1 MKLYFLYQ
9 HLVPNFVRYA
19 LSTLFIT
26 SIFFI
31 SACDTD
37 DDHNHHVE
45 HVDVDG
51 FLLQTLDNKEIYR
64 EFKGA
69 TSGNILIKSGQ
80 SLELTVTCLDDDES
94 KIMHFDLENQPVLQM
109 SEYEK
114 SIIGFEVRKDIYPY
128 TFLISG
134 LGSGQ
139 TSAKLELMH
148 EGHADYTSTN
158 KIPVK
163 VE

>member
-1 MKLYFLYQ
+1 MPSIAK
-9 HLVPNFVRYA
+9 YA
-19 LSTLFIT
+19 FSTLVIT

-37 DDHNHHVE
+37 DDHDHHDHAE
-45 HVDVDG
+45 HADVDG

-64 EFKGA
+64 EFKVA
-69 TSGNILIKSGQ
+69 TTGNILVKSGQ
-80 SLELTVTCLDDDES
+80 SLELSVTCLDDDGN
-94 KIMHFDLENQPVLQM
+94 KIMDFDLENQPTLKL

-114 SIIGFEVRKDIYPY
+114 SIISLEVRKDLYPY

-134 LGSGQ
+134 LSNGQ

-158 KIPVK
+158 RIPVT

>member
-1 MKLYFLYQ
+1 MNFLCH
-9 HLVPNFVRYA
+9 HLVPNFVRSA

-37 DDHNHHVE
+37 DDHDHHDHAE
-45 HVDVDG
+45 HADVDG

-69 TSGNILIKSGQ
+69 TTGNILVKSGQ
-80 SLELTVTCLDDDES
+80 SLELSVTCLDDDGN
-94 KIMHFDLENQPVLQM
+94 KIMDFDLENQPTLKL

-114 SIIGFEVRKDIYPY
+114 SIISLEVRKDLYPY

-134 LGSGQ
+134 LSNGQ

-158 KIPVK
+158 RIPVT

>member
-1 MKLYFLYQ
+1 MNFLYQ

-19 LSTLFIT
+19 LSALFIT

-37 DDHNHHVE
+37 DGHDHDHHVE
-45 HVDVDG
+45 HADVDG
-51 FLLQTLDNKEIYR
+51 FLLQTLDNNEIYR

-69 TSGNILIKSGQ
+69 TSGNILIKGGQ
-80 SLELTVTCLDDDES
+80 SLELSVTCLDDEGN
-94 KIMHFDLENQPVLQM
+94 KIMHFDLENQPALQM

-114 SIIGFEVRKDIYPY
+114 SIISFEVRKDIYPY

-139 TSAKLELMH
+139 TFAKLELMH

-158 KIPVK
+158 KIPVT

>member
-1 MKLYFLYQ
+1 MVK
-9 HLVPNFVRYA
+9 NG
-19 LSTLFIT
+19 
-26 SIFFI
+26 
-31 SACDTD
+31 
-37 DDHNHHVE
+37 E
-45 HVDVDG
+45 
-51 FLLQTLDNKEIYR
+51 
-64 EFKGA
+64 
-69 TSGNILIKSGQ
+69 
-80 SLELTVTCLDDDES
+80 SLELSVTCLDDDGNA
-94 KIMHFDLENQPVLQM
+94 IMHFDLENKPTLQM

-114 SIIGFEVRKDIYPY
+114 SIISFEVRKDIYPY